1 MASGFLT
8 GKYRAAADTVKNRA
22 RGGDVEKYLNPK
34 GLRILAALDQAAEKT
49 GGTPAQIALAW
60 LMAQPTVAACI
71 TSATTIDQL
80 EDLLGAAE
88 LQLDEATLN
97 DLSQAGSN
105 KSRS

>member
-1 MASGFLT
+1 
-8 GKYRAAADTVKNRA
+8 
-22 RGGDVEKYLNPK
+22 
-34 GLRILAALDQAAEKT
+34 
-49 GGTPAQIALAW
+49 
-60 LMAQPTVAACI
+60 MAQPTVAACI